1 MCAMQAIG
9 YRQEDTRMKQR
20 ICDTPSFT
28 TLWVYGLLIACLSG
42 CIANNTL
49 ADAAIS
55 ETNVNRLSRV
65 SLRMNQE
72 EVLQIMHAPYDRES
86 YRVGEDRYDIW
97 FYVTTVTVLDQSRMV
112 PKNLTPLTF
121 RNRQLVGVGYDY
133 YHWVQ
138 RKDKAPPVPT
148 IKEEIENKG
157 LERELEKTLVPGG
170 TTAPQQTQPS
180 NSPPGKNLPAPS
192 QPSSPP
198 PANKPMP
205 PQSPNSPTK
214 TPPAPQSNKPT
225 SPSKTPSQPPSD
237 LKLGPPPYKEPVN
250 PKPQDA
256 TPHAS
261 MSSSMSKP
269 PEKPAEPPP
278 PAPESPE
285 TKKKPE
291 WDEKDEEMNEDAMDQ
306 SFDFW

>member
-1 MCAMQAIG
+1 
-9 YRQEDTRMKQR
+9 MKQR
-20 ICDTPSFT
+20 ICF
-28 TLWVYGLLIACLSG
+28 GLVVFSLFACLSG

-72 EVLQIMHAPYDRES
+72 EVLQIMHAPYERES

-97 FYVTTVTVLDQSRMV
+97 FYITTVTVLGQSRMV

-138 RKDKAPPVPT
+138 RKDKSPPVPT
-148 IKEEIENKG
+148 LKEEIENKG

-170 TTAPQQTQPS
+170 TMSPQQTQPS
-180 NSPPGKNLPAPS
+180 NSTPSKNPPVPS
-192 QPSSPP
+192 QPSSPQQTRP
-198 PANKPMP
+198 
-205 PQSPNSPTK
+205 K
-214 TPPAPQSNKPT
+214 TPQPSAPQSNKPT
-225 SPSKTPSQPPSD
+225 TPSQTPSQPPSD

-250 PKPQDA
+250 PKPQDS

-261 MSSSMSKP
+261 MSKA
-269 PEKPAEPPP
+269 PEKPAESPP
-278 PAPESPE
+278 PAPEKPE
-285 TKKKPE
+285 TKNQPE

-306 SFDFW
+306 GFDFW

>member
-1 MCAMQAIG
+1 
-9 YRQEDTRMKQR
+9 MKQR
-20 ICDTPSFT
+20 IFC
-28 TLWVYGLLIACLSG
+28 GLVVFSLLASLSG

-55 ETNVNRLSRV
+55 ETSVNRLSRV
-65 SLRMNQE
+65 YLRMNQE
-72 EVLQIMHAPYDRES
+72 EVLQIMHAPYERES
-86 YRVGEDRYDIW
+86 YRVGEDRYDVW
-97 FYVTTVTVLDQSRMV
+97 FYITTVTVLGQSRMV

-138 RKDKAPPVPT
+138 RKDKSPSVPT
-148 IKEEIENKG
+148 LKEEIENKG

-180 NSPPGKNLPAPS
+180 NSPSNKNLPTPS

-198 PANKPMP
+198 PANKPMS
-205 PQSPNSPTK
+205 PQSPNSPNK
-214 TPPAPQSNKPT
+214 IPPAPAQQKTAPTPQQTPPKTPQPSAPQNNKPI
-225 SPSKTPSQPPSD
+225 SPSQTPSPPSSD

-250 PKPQDA
+250 PKSQDS

-261 MSSSMSKP
+261 MSKA
-269 PEKPAEPPP
+269 PEKPIEPPP
-278 PAPESPE
+278 PAPEKPE
-285 TKKKPE
+285 TKNKPE

-306 SFDFW
+306 GFDFW